1 MEKSKL
7 NSELPTTNFL
17 IGAEFEGLDHWDF
30 LSLTNEETEQTGLFT
45 EEEEV
50 QIQSIE
56 DEVLCDLYRMQNDIQ
71 GNDKKRKRYPCNVP
85 FWQTIWGKQLLDR
98 TTSNPLSQQGKLFR
112 RRFRMPLP
120 LFKYLVK
127 LCREYN
133 IFDDINVSKIPLEL
147 KVLGCLRILGRDACS
162 DDVTE
167 VTQTFIAESTM
178 NYVFKKFVNGMVN
191 KIYPIFVKT
200 PTGDYLKDVL
210 KTYASAGLPGC
221 VGSMDCT
228 HVKWSMCPKKRRFH
242 AKGKEGFPSLAFQ
255 VVVDHHRR
263 VTSVSQ
269 SFFGA
274 LPDKTIAQNDLFS
287 LGVMHGALQ
296 DITYTLYDAFGNAKV
311 VTL

>member
-1 MEKSKL
+1 
-7 NSELPTTNFL
+7 
-17 IGAEFEGLDHWDF
+17 
-30 LSLTNEETEQTGLFT
+30 
-45 EEEEV
+45 
-50 QIQSIE
+50 
-56 DEVLCDLYRMQNDIQ
+56 
-71 GNDKKRKRYPCNVP
+71 
-85 FWQTIWGKQLLDR
+85 
-98 TTSNPLSQQGKLFR
+98 
-112 RRFRMPLP
+112 MPLP

-127 LCREYN
+127 LCHEYN

-167 VTQTFIAESTM
+167 VTQSFIAESTM
-178 NYVFKKFVNGMVN
+178 NYVFKKFVNGIVN

-210 KTYASAGLPGC
+210 KTYASVGLPGC

-274 LPDKTIAQNDLFS
+274 LPDKTIAQNDLFRPRLFFFVKKYRGFVHIVDLS
-287 LGVMHGALQ
+287 HDLKSTIWAYPRYARLVFVFIFNPQ
-296 DITYTLYDAFGNAKV
+296 YN
-311 VTL
+311 